1 MADFAKFYAQGDV
14 WMHPIALCSA
24 VALSMAIERI
34 YKLYFRYSLNA
45 NHFMGQV
52 QKLVLAN
59 NVDRA
64 IKLCNA
70 KPSAALP
77 RVIKAALL
85 RANKDPD
92 EVANALEEA
101 TLEVLPELNKR
112 TGSLPNVAN
121 LATLLGLLGT
131 VVGLI
136 QAFGAVAA
144 APPDQKS
151 QMLTQA
157 LAVGLNTT
165 AFGLMVAIPTLAVY
179 GVLNASTK
187 KIVDDIDHYSVKL
200 QNLLIARGR
209 APVAK
214 AG

>member
-1 MADFAKFYAQGDV
+1 MADFAKFYVQGDV

-24 VALSMAIERI
+24 VALSMVLERF
-34 YKLYFRYSLNA
+34 YKLYFRYNINA

-52 QKLVLAN
+52 QKLVLSN
-59 NVDRA
+59 NIDRA

-70 KPSAALP
+70 APAACLP
-77 RVIKAALL
+77 RVIKAALT
-85 RANKDPD
+85 RANTPQEDI
-92 EVANALEEA
+92 ANALEEA
-101 TLEVLPELNKR
+101 TLEVLPELNRR

-165 AFGLMVAIPTLAVY
+165 AFGLMVAIPTLAMY
-179 GVLNASTK
+179 GVLNATTK
-187 KIVDDIDHYSVKL
+187 KIVDDIDHFSVKL
-200 QNLLIARGR
+200 QNLLIARSK
-209 APVAK
+209 APAAK